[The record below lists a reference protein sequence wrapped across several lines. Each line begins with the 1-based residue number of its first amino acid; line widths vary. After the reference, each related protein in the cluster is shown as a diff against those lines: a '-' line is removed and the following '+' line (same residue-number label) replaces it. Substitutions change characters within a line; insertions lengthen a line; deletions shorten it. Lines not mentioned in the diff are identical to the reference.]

1 MEKKR
6 RTFNPEFKLQMVQ
19 LFKNGKSRKDIIH
32 EYNLTLSA
40 LDKWIK
46 DYDKTCSFKHQDNL
60 SEDEKELK
68 RLRKENK
75 QLRMETDIFKASSA
89 DHGTKI
95 KVIRQNNYQYSVSA
109 MCKILKI
116 CRSSYYYEVNV
127 VKRAEK
133 EAQEHLLTEN
143 IISIFNK
150 SRKCYGS
157 RKVRE
162 VLKTKGLVVSRRKII
177 KIMKSNGLIS
187 LYNKARYKHKKQN
200 YNEQLIDN
208 RLNRKFNRKHAME
221 VTVSDLTYVKVA
233 NKWHYIC
240 LFVDLFNREI
250 IGVSTGRHKSADLV
264 LRALSSI
271 KGDLH
276 NVSMFH
282 TDRGKEFNNACIEEA
297 LTTIDI
303 QRSLSIKGCP
313 YDNAIAE
320 STFKAVKTE
329 FIYPNRFRT
338 LDELNL
344 QLSDYIN
351 WFNHHRI
358 HGSLNYQTPVN
369 YKLSTT

>member
-1 MEKKR
+1 
-6 RTFNPEFKLQMVQ
+6 
-19 LFKNGKSRKDIIH
+19 
-32 EYNLTLSA
+32 
-40 LDKWIK
+40 
-46 DYDKTCSFKHQDNL
+46 
-60 SEDEKELK
+60 
-68 RLRKENK
+68 
-75 QLRMETDIFKASSA
+75 
-89 DHGTKI
+89 
-95 KVIRQNNYQYSVSA
+95 
-109 MCKILKI
+109 
-116 CRSSYYYEVNV
+116 
-127 VKRAEK
+127 
-133 EAQEHLLTEN
+133 
-143 IISIFNK
+143 
-150 SRKCYGS
+150 
-157 RKVRE
+157 
-162 VLKTKGLVVSRRKII
+162 
-177 KIMKSNGLIS
+177 
-187 LYNKARYKHKKQN
+187 
-200 YNEQLIDN
+200 
-208 RLNRKFNRKHAME
+208 ME
-221 VTVSDLTYVKVA
+221 VIVSDLTYVKVA

-282 TDRGKEFNNACIEEA
+282 TDRGKEFDNACIEDA
-297 LTTIDI
+297 LTTFDI

-358 HGSLNYQTPVN
+358 HGSLNYQTPAN